1 MQWRRLT
8 RGEAIPQRL
17 TTTHI
22 HAATGS
28 LCHAANHAVQLTP
41 ALDQLRQ
48 DYGLTGHVLQGERY
62 DIGGAPTTYL
72 DTLNAFAHSAT
83 SLAAGG
89 QFAETP
95 GAEPAQKRAKR

>member
-1 MQWRRLT
+1 M
-8 RGEAIPQRL
+8 
-17 TTTHI
+17 
-22 HAATGS
+22 
-28 LCHAANHAVQLTP
+28 
-41 ALDQLRQ
+41 
-48 DYGLTGHVLQGERY
+48 LQGERY

-95 GAEPAQKRAKR
+95 GAEPAQKRARR